1 MTSATTPGR
10 FRPKREALAMGD
22 VHRMIERASSPNEL
36 GGEGDLVLAM
46 AVILATITGSRRGE
60 LAGLR

>member
-1 MTSATTPGR
+1 
-10 FRPKREALAMGD
+10 MGD